1 MIDVVHNNR
10 NLETTTGTRVTDME
24 CGPENKTR
32 VPHAPNLMSTA
43 GLALGYS
50 ELYGESAF
58 CLSLN
63 GSILESRKPD

>member
-32 VPHAPNLMSTA
+32 IPHAPNLMST
-43 GLALGYS
+43 GREQLGWLWVTLNCM
-50 ELYGESAF
+50 ENQLSAYH
-58 CLSLN
+58 
-63 GSILESRKPD
+63 